1 MRLETIKNLILREL
15 DIWRKRPIYV
25 IAPLAIMAFCSVF
38 YLTFLGD
45 GLPSDLPIGVVDNDN
60 SSVSRNFVRQLDATQ
75 LGKVVRYDSFQE
87 ARNDMQ
93 TGKLTSVCLIPSGF
107 NSDLQAN
114 RQPKMT
120 IYINGLYF
128 VGGALSWQD
137 LLTMI
142 NLTSGAVQKQV
153 LEAKGVPASQM
164 QGMLRPINIDV
175 HKIGN
180 PLTSYNE
187 CLSSNMLPGTLQMVI
202 ILILIYALGT
212 ELKYGTSRE
221 LMEKSDGSIITALVG
236 KLVPYTVFFTLL
248 GMLVEVLLYSWMHFP
263 IAGSLGNMMLDML
276 LLVFASEA
284 CAVFIISLIPICR
297 FALSLG
303 AIFSV
308 LSLSMTGFTLPVE
321 VMPRILQGF
330 PFMFPLRHY
339 YLFEV
344 QEVMFGSGFAGWWQ
358 EALWMLSFMIPPF
371 VLLPRLKSAYIKL
384 DYPKN

>member
-1 MRLETIKNLILREL
+1 MQLETIKSIILREL
-15 DIWRKRPIYV
+15 DIWKKRPIYV

-153 LEAKGVPASQM
+153 LEAKGVPSSQM
-164 QGMLRPINIDV
+164 QGMLRPINIDL

-202 ILILIYALGT
+202 ILFLIYALGT

-221 LMEKSDGSIITALVG
+221 LLEKSDGSIITALIG

-263 IAGSLGNMMLDML
+263 IAGSLGYMMLDML
-276 LLVFASEA
+276 LLVLASEA
-284 CAVFIISLIPICR
+284 CAVFIIGLIPICR

-321 VMPRILQGF
+321 AMPRILQGF
-330 PFMFPLRHY
+330 PYMFPLRHY
-339 YLFEV
+339 YLFEI
-344 QEVMFGSGFAGWWQ
+344 QEVIFGSGFAGWWQ
-358 EALWMLSFMIPPF
+358 DAFWLLAFLIPPIA
-371 VLLPRLKSAYIKL
+371 VLPRLKSAYIKL